1 MQTELR
7 PLPRF
12 KQGHNIGTMSIK
24 NQTYTFITL
33 IIFCIYVYLLGI
45 LVLKSVLHE
54 IGQIKLTFKLERI

>member
-33 IIFCIYVYLLGI
+33 IIFLHTCLFAWYI
-45 LVLKSVLHE
+45 SVK
-54 IGQIKLTFKLERI
+54 ISVT